1 MVLAADYPFLEIVGT
16 MLVFFAWVV
25 WLWMIIV
32 LLTNV
37 FTRKDIGGWAKA
49 GWTAFMILLPFVG
62 VLTYLIA
69 EHRQLADAGPSGR
82 ARESRRPRYDGAPAE
97 DGGPI
102 AEIEKG
108 KQLLDSGAITQAE
121 FESIKTHALAH

>member
-1 MVLAADYPFLEIVGT
+1 MVVAADYPFLEILGT
-16 MLVFFAWVV
+16 MVAFFAWVV

-37 FTRKDIGGWAKA
+37 FSRTDIGGWAKA
-49 GWTAFMILLPFVG
+49 GWAAFMILLPFVG

-69 EHRQLADAGPSGR
+69 EHRQLAEAGPSGR
-82 ARESRRPRYDGAPAE
+82 ARGARRSRYNGAPAE
-97 DGGPI
+97 NGDPA

-108 KQLLDSGAITQAE
+108 KQLLDSGVITPAE